1 MRPLLLSLASILLS
15 GAAAAQTGVPP
26 RPACSD
32 YFAHNGPAGAAI
44 VPANQIAKVFSSS
57 VARDYVVVEFAIC
70 PATGQTIDLDAL
82 DFALNDGADSRSYPA
97 TPEEA
102 AWHGKKPQTSVT
114 SGTHIVAEAGVIV
127 GSRTD
132 PVTGRSEHGVAT
144 YGGVGADNRP
154 APPPPQPAPADDPYA
169 IEGRMRRMA
178 FPAGSSDR
186 PVAGYLYFP
195 KASTK
200 KPKAAYGLEYSI
212 GGQRKELS
220 LPPK

>member
-1 MRPLLLSLASILLS
+1 MTSV
-15 GAAAAQTGVPP
+15 AAAQTGVPP

-32 YFAHNGPAGAAI
+32 YPAHNGSAGASL
-44 VPANQIAKVFSSS
+44 VPPNQISKVFSNS
-57 VARDYVVVEFAIC
+57 VARDYIVVEFALC
-70 PATGQTIDLDAL
+70 PAPGQTIDLSSL

-102 AWHGKKPQTSVT
+102 AWHGKKPQGSISQGPHV
-114 SGTHIVAEAGVIV
+114 VAEAGVIV

-132 PVTGRSEHGVAT
+132 PVTGRPEHGVAT
-144 YGGVGADNRP
+144 YGGVGVDNRP
-154 APPPPQPAPADDPYA
+154 APPTAPPAPADDPYA

-178 FPAGSSDR
+178 FPAGTTDR

-195 KASTK
+195 KASAK

-212 GGQRKELS
+212 GGARKELA
-220 LPPK
+220 LPLK